1 MAQCKGLL
9 EILANQSPVCLLIDG
24 LALHPRGHS
33 PHKKWANRQIRN
45 YGEGEEIMNS
55 QEAVDDIVAKL
66 LRPLVDQDLSVAFYD
81 MTTIRAEGLATWRAI
96 R

>member
-1 MAQCKGLL
+1 
-9 EILANQSPVCLLIDG
+9 
-24 LALHPRGHS
+24 
-33 PHKKWANRQIRN
+33 
-45 YGEGEEIMNS
+45 MNS